1 MEAINI
7 INLTGKGRI
16 SASTEY
22 RANLLR
28 LLDVLF
34 ILLAMVTS
42 HWIRFGNLTFS
53 LNELAIT
60 VLFTGFYTWV
70 ATFAGF
76 YKHTT
81 NQSLEKLIWL
91 AIYSYIVTASIASVL
106 LTLTHTADT
115 FSRIWFVVGSTLSIA
130 LIIGCR
136 VLMIKAVEHEWVKF
150 PVRRVVIVGAGDIGI
165 ELAKR
170 LAADHLKATEI
181 VGFFSDDEL
190 ATERLGQPLLGRL
203 EEVESKLEKLRS
215 NGNPVEQIFVALPA
229 TEIQNEIE
237 FIRRLTATQYHTFV
251 VPDYSLS
258 LLFNSRSDDVSGLPV
273 IDLSHSPLQG
283 FKATTKTLLDLT
295 LSTIGLVFLMPL
307 LLLVALFIKL
317 ETPGPIFFSQ
327 RRYGMGGKEIL
338 VHKFRTMRATE
349 DGENIKQ
356 ATPNDDRV
364 TKVGK
369 ILRSTSIDE
378 LPQLLNVL
386 SGNMSLVGPR
396 PHAVAHNEMY
406 RKLIGG
412 YMKRHSVK
420 PGITGLAQVNGCR
433 GETITVN
440 DMQRRVDF
448 DRKYLKTWS
457 LRLDLLIILKTIV
470 QVFRDDQAY

>member
-7 INLTGKGRI
+7 INLSGKGRI
-16 SASTEY
+16 SSSTEY
-22 RANLLR
+22 RAHLIR

-34 ILLAMVTS
+34 ILLSLLAS
-42 HWIRFGNLTFS
+42 HWLRFENLTFS
-53 LNELAIT
+53 SNELIIT
-60 VLFTGFYTWV
+60 VLFTGCYAWV
-70 ATFAGF
+70 ATFLGF

-81 NQSLEKLIWL
+81 NQSLEKLVWL
-91 AIYSYIVTASIASVL
+91 AIYSYIVTVSIASVL
-106 LTLTHTADT
+106 LTLTHTAET
-115 FSRIWFVVGSTLSIA
+115 FSRIWFLVGGTLSIA

-136 VLMIKAVEHEWVKF
+136 VFLIKAIKNGWVKF

-165 ELAKR
+165 ELSKR
-170 LAADHLKATEI
+170 LAADHFKASEI
-181 VGFFSDDEL
+181 VGFFSDDES
-190 ATERLGQPLLGRL
+190 ATAGLVQPLLGKL
-203 EEVESKLEKLRS
+203 EDVEDKLEKLRS
-215 NGNPVEQIFVALPA
+215 DGNPIEQIFVALPA
-229 TEIQNEIE
+229 TEIRREIE

-283 FKATTKTLLDLT
+283 FKATTKTLLDLI
-295 LSTIGLVFLMPL
+295 LSAIGLVLLTPLM
-307 LLLVALFIKL
+307 LVVAVLIKL
-317 ETPGPIFFSQ
+317 ESPGPILFSQ
-327 RRYGMGGKEIL
+327 RRYGVGGKEIL
-338 VHKFRTMRATE
+338 VHKFRTMTVTE

-356 ATPNDDRV
+356 ATPNDIRI
-364 TKVGK
+364 TRVGK

-412 YMKRHSVK
+412 YMKRHSIK
-420 PGITGLAQVNGCR
+420 PGITGLAQVSGCR
-433 GETITVN
+433 GETQTVD

-448 DRKYLKTWS
+448 DREYLKTWS
-457 LRLDLLIILKTIV
+457 IKLDLLIILKTIY
-470 QVFRDDQAY
+470 QVLRGEQAY